1 MKQSIQ
7 ADRVVSVETVIAVVQ
22 LGTIPNFSHKHGS
35 LMKLQSTIVNTTVN
49 LYFIVDTYYFFNVK
63 KNKKDPCL
71 SLQFETKVFRQQ
83 SSVQTLLYQPE
94 YLFYCRYLLDFI
106 QLLF

>member
-35 LMKLQSTIVNTTVN
+35 LMKLQ
-49 LYFIVDTYYFFNVK
+49 
-63 KNKKDPCL
+63 
-71 SLQFETKVFRQQ
+71 
-83 SSVQTLLYQPE
+83 
-94 YLFYCRYLLDFI
+94 
-106 QLLF
+106 